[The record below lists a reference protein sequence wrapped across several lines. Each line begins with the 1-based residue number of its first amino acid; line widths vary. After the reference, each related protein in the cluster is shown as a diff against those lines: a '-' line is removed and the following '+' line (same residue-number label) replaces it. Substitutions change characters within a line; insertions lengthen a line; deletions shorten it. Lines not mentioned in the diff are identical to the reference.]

1 MARFVYRMQSVL
13 NIKQKT
19 EGQIKMEFAEA
30 QAELNRQM
38 DILEEYMNRK
48 EQYLIEAEEL
58 RNEASLRLQD
68 ILDNQYATAQM
79 DSMIV
84 AQYKIVKKHEQEV
97 EKVRVR
103 LTRAIQERK
112 MQEVLRDRAYA
123 EYLEEEKQEEAKEN
137 DQRTSFTYTQRQ
149 RENNAAEE

>member
-19 EGQIKMEFAEA
+19 EGQIKMEFAAA
-30 QAELNRQM
+30 QAELNKQI
-38 DILEEYMNRK
+38 DIFDEYVRRK
-48 EQYLIEAEEL
+48 EAYLTEAEEL
-58 RNEASLRLQD
+58 RNAEVLKLQD

-79 DSMIV
+79 DVMIASQSKVV
-84 AQYKIVKKHEQEV
+84 AQHQEIV
-97 EKVRVR
+97 EKVRIR

-112 MQEVLRDRAYA
+112 MQETLRERAYA
-123 EYLEEEKQEEAKEN
+123 EWVEEEKQEEAKEN

-149 RENNAAEE
+149 RE

>member
-30 QAELNRQM
+30 QSELNRQY
-38 DILEEYMNRK
+38 DILDEYIKRK
-48 EQYLIEAEEL
+48 EDYLNEAQEL
-58 RNEASLRLQD
+58 RNSEKLSLQD

-84 AQYKIVKKHEQEV
+84 HQLKIVRQHEDQV
-97 EKVRVR
+97 EKVRIR

-112 MQEVLRDRAYA
+112 MQETLRDRAYA
-123 EYLEEEKQEEAKEN
+123 EYLEEEKQEEYKEN
-137 DQRTSFTYTQRQ
+137 DQRTSFTYGQRQ
-149 RENNAAEE
+149 RQDE